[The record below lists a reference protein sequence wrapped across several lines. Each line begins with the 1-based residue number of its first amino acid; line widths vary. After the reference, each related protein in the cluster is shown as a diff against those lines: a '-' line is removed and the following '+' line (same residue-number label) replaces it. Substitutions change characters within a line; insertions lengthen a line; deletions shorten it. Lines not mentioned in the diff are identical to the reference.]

1 MKRSDKTHDAAAAG
15 TITMTPAEFHMAI
28 AEAIA
33 PALKRLSVGVV
44 RLGLRPRK
52 LATR

>member
-1 MKRSDKTHDAAAAG
+1 MKRSDKTHDAGAAA
-15 TITMTPAEFHMAI
+15 TSTMTPAEFHMAI

-33 PALKRLSVGVV
+33 PALKKLSVGVEG
-44 RLGLRPRK
+44 RGLRPRK